1 MNNEITINAYNV
13 VNNRVAFAICI
24 NLILFSLPN
33 EFPTRVVDAWDNNMK
48 HKS

>member
-24 NLILFSLPN
+24 NLILSSFLPN
-33 EFPTRVVDAWDNNMK
+33 EFPTRVVDAWDNPT
-48 HKS
+48 